1 MRVAKMEKEVLKES
15 KSELQ
20 IEVESTVRRNQHQI
34 IIKLKAPK
42 DYFLAGEFLSK
53 YQKFETPESFLKTQL
68 YEVAKSYLEK
78 AKEAISTIQ
87 PKI

>member
-1 MRVAKMEKEVLKES
+1 MMGKEVLES
-15 KSELQ
+15 ESELQ
-20 IEVESTVRRNQHQI
+20 IEVETTVRRNQHQI
-34 IIKLKAPK
+34 NIKLKAPK

-53 YQKFETPESFLKTQL
+53 YQKFDTPETFFKEQL
-68 YEVAKSYLEK
+68 HEVAKSYLEK